1 MEGTGRGGELQPVN
15 RRGETPQR
23 PGCWTPTSP
32 HKPTCLLSLRSPR
45 LPPESQTA
53 SPEAQAPPPPSRPT
67 SASGTEN
74 SQTMQRPRIATNNTK
89 REQSRGP
96 AMALT
101 AVCTS
106 SGREINPLY
115 RQLALDNSGGEEPD
129 QHMGDW
135 MGTPEK
141 SLPLPNLSWEP
152 VLSSDAKVQGRTDMG
167 VAKPD
172 ELGLLQMGGRTGIY
186 RIQKRTPK
194 SARILAQKNQKT
206 QGQKSTGCPRTLP
219 QQKGYM
225 VRMN

>member
-115 RQLALDNSGGEEPD
+115 RQLALDNSGGRRARSAHGGLD
-129 QHMGDW
+129 GD
-135 MGTPEK
+135 TREIIAP
-141 SLPLPNLSWEP
+141 PQF
-152 VLSSDAKVQGRTDMG
+152 VLGACSQLRC
-167 VAKPD
+167 
-172 ELGLLQMGGRTGIY
+172 Q
-186 RIQKRTPK
+186 
-194 SARILAQKNQKT
+194 SAREDRHGG
-206 QGQKSTGCPRTLP
+206 GQT
-219 QQKGYM
+219 
-225 VRMN
+225 